1 MAFGIS
7 PDVSPPARE
16 PDEIQISIAP
26 TPNPDAL
33 MFRLEETLVP
43 TGTYE
48 YETVAAAA
56 EAPLA
61 ARLLGIDGV
70 DLVLIAP
77 RFVTVRKRDDAGW
90 PAVVPEVKQRLRA
103 FLAAGEMAVLDTAIS
118 ATPAATTQAELKILR
133 LLDDEIRPAIASDG
147 GDVTYMG
154 FDDGIVKLR
163 LIGSCGSCPSSVST
177 LKWGIERLLMEEVPE
192 VKGVE
197 QV

>member
-1 MAFGIS
+1 MAFGTG
-7 PDVSPPARE
+7 PDVSLPERDA
-16 PDEIQISIAP
+16 DEIPVSIVP

-33 MFRLEETLVP
+33 MFRVEEALVP

-48 YETVAAAA
+48 YQTVQAAA

-61 ARLLGIDGV
+61 ARLLAVDGV
-70 DLVLIAP
+70 ELVLIAP
-77 RFVTVRKRDDAGW
+77 RFVTVRKREDAGW
-90 PAVVPEVKQRLRA
+90 PAVVPEVKGRLRA
-103 FLAAGEMAVLDTAIS
+103 FLATGEMAVLDTAVS
-118 ATPAATTQAELKILR
+118 ATPTGTTQAEHKILR
-133 LLDDEIRPAIASDG
+133 LLEDEIRPAIAGDG

-163 LIGSCGSCPSSVST
+163 LIGSCGTCPSAIGT